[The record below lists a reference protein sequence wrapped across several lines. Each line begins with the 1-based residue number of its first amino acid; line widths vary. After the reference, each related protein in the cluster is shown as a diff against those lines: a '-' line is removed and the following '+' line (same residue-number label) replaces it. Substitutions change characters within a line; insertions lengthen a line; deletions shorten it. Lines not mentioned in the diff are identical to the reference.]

1 MTGRAVVSFRAQN
14 RYIRFAMEIP
24 LIAQEER
31 QRWRALVLVI
41 KAKLE
46 AVESGITTFENEFL
60 AHIVLPDNRTVGEW
74 LAPQIDSAYEE
85 GGMPKLLMPITAE
98 PLHKTPERQARDGG
112 GASAGHLG
120 GAGRQ
125 SAVREAARTP
135 AMQGATNEPPGED
148 DRQGRG
154 AATGSAG
161 SPQRCSRRASSTS
174 KRTWMTG

>member
-1 MTGRAVVSFRAQN
+1 MSAKPARYAAKTSVPVSRSRDEIERTLSRYGASAFGYGWDEGRAVVSFRAQN

-85 GGMPKLLMPITAE
+85 GGMPKLLMP
-98 PLHKTPERQARDGG
+98 
-112 GASAGHLG
+112 
-120 GAGRQ
+120 
-125 SAVREAARTP
+125 
-135 AMQGATNEPPGED
+135 
-148 DRQGRG
+148 
-154 AATGSAG
+154 GSDE
-161 SPQRCSRRASSTS
+161 
-174 KRTWMTG
+174 